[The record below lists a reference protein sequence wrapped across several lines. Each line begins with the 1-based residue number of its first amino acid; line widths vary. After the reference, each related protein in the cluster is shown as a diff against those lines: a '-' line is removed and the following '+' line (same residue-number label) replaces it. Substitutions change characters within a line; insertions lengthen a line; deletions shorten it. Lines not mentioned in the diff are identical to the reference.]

1 MKKEVMD
8 ALCMLHSLAK
18 KDTTFTTQDEQFK
31 IVVEYIE
38 NLQKENALLLAN
50 NNGYFGFKKYIENN
64 YVHKDKIKSKI
75 LSKRRKALERYDSKL
90 SIDKQIYKRN
100 IQVAMLDML
109 LKELLDIKG

>member
-1 MKKEVMD
+1 MKKEIMD

-50 NNGYFGFKKYIENN
+50 NNGYFDLKKYLENN
-64 YVHKDKIKSKI
+64 YVQKDKIRE
-75 LSKRRKALERYDSKL
+75 KRQEIMSYAYTSAEERNCQDYACDRL
-90 SIDKQIYKRN
+90 Q
-100 IQVAMLDML
+100 
-109 LKELLDIKG
+109 ELL

>member
-1 MKKEVMD
+1 MKKEIMD

-50 NNGYFGFKKYIENN
+50 NNGYFDLKKYLENN
-64 YVHKDKIKSKI
+64 YVQKDKIKSKI
-75 LSKRRKALERYDSKL
+75 LSKRKKALEKYDSKL
-90 SIDKQIYKRN
+90 PINKQIYKRN

>member
-1 MKKEVMD
+1 MKKEIMD

-50 NNGYFGFKKYIENN
+50 NNGYFDLKKYLENN
-64 YVHKDKIKSKI
+64 YVQKDKIREKMKEIMGYTFTTSE
-75 LSKRRKALERYDSKL
+75 ERYCQDYAY
-90 SIDKQIYKRN
+90 DR
-100 IQVAMLDML
+100 
-109 LKELLDIKG
+109 LKELLEDD